1 MSDGTRSRGKNLRPV
16 MATLKDLKLKTGVCK
31 RTLKELH
38 SYEVEEKRE
47 AAKTQAMRDNNADPY
62 DIKQQVNVLSE
73 SQMMIPDCRRRLESA
88 LDALR
93 DAVAEAED
101 DEVCKGG
108 EELSAAQALI
118 AEVEPMF
125 KCE

>member
-1 MSDGTRSRGKNLRPV
+1 MIAQGEGRVSDGTRSRGKNLRPV

-62 DIKQQVNVLSE
+62 DIKQQVMCKQSRALTSVL
-73 SQMMIPDCRRRLESA
+73 
-88 LDALR
+88 
-93 DAVAEAED
+93 V
-101 DEVCKGG
+101 
-108 EELSAAQALI
+108 
-118 AEVEPMF
+118 F
-125 KCE
+125 